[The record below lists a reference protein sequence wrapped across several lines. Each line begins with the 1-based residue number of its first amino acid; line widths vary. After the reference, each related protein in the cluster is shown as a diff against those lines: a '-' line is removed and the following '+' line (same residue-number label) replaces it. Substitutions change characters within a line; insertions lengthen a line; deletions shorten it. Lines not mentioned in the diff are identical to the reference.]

1 MFPEPMIR
9 MRLCPALAV
18 FACAVPVLA
27 ADPKPGPEAIEFFEK
42 KVRPVL
48 AEECYSCHGPKKQ
61 SASLRLD
68 RKADIVKGGEN
79 GPVVI
84 PGEPDQSPM
93 IQAVRQAGDLKMPP
107 KKKLSAE
114 AIEALARWVKIGAP
128 YPDDAVAT
136 ADPSKT
142 HWAFQPVKDPPVP
155 ATKAVLEHPI
165 DRFVEAKL
173 DAKGLALAPEAD
185 RRTLIRRVTHDLT
198 GLFPTPEEVDAFVAD
213 TSPNAYE
220 RLVDRLLDSPH
231 YGEQQARHWMDLARY
246 ADTKGYVFTEDR
258 NYPFAYTFRDW
269 LIRSFNQDL
278 PYDKFVLYQLA
289 ADRVVKDDKPN
300 LAAMGFLTVGRRF
313 LNNQPDIIDDRLD
326 VTFRTF
332 QGLTVTCAR
341 CHDHKY
347 DPIPSKDYYS
357 LYGVF
362 ASSQEPRDL
371 PLIEAVKDTPEVK
384 AFEAELKKREDAA
397 RDEYEKL
404 KTDYTAKLKTPTA
417 VAEYLRA
424 AYDGRGKGGRG
435 ESAPLAAERKL
446 IAVVLQSWINYLDG
460 KKADPV
466 FAPLFALGEIKD
478 ADFAAKGPDV
488 LAKLAAKKDAKK
500 VHPAVAVALAK
511 KKPAN
516 FKQVCEAYAELFANP
531 GDDKALATVLGPG
544 GPLALNDRQ
553 LMRVFSVA
561 EKQHIEKLRRL
572 ADEWKAKSP
581 VAPARAMVMTEGTRT
596 TPVVFLRGNPNN
608 PGPQVARQF
617 LGLIAGPNRKPFADG
632 SGRLE
637 MAKAIADPKNPL
649 TARVMAN
656 RVWGHLFGQAIVRTP
671 SDFGVRCDPPTHP
684 ELLDWLASRFV
695 ESGWSVKQLQRLI
708 VTSRTY
714 RQTSAASPELV
725 KLDPE
730 NRLLGRMA
738 HKRLTWEA
746 LRDNLLGAA
755 GRIDPAVGGR
765 SVDMFSAPFT
775 TRRAVYGFIDR
786 QNLPGTFRAFD
797 MALPDTH
804 APQRFTTTVPQQAL
818 FLMNSP
824 FVLEQAKALA
834 ARATDPD
841 PARRIAALYRLAYS
855 RAPTDDEVKLATEFV
870 QAPAEDKGLTPW
882 ERLAQVLVMSNEF
895 AFVD

>member
-1 MFPEPMIR
+1 MFPEPVIR

-18 FACAVPVLA
+18 FACAVPALA
-27 ADPKPGPEAIEFFEK
+27 ADPKPAPEAVDFFEK

-48 AEECYSCHGPKKQ
+48 AVECYSCHGPKKQ

-68 RKADIVKGGEN
+68 RKTDFLKGGEN
-79 GPVVI
+79 GPVVV
-84 PGEPDQSPM
+84 PGEPDKSPM

-114 AIEALARWVKIGAP
+114 AVEALAQWVKMGAP
-128 YPDDAVAT
+128 YPENAVAT
-136 ADPSKT
+136 ADATTT
-142 HWAFQPVKDPPVP
+142 HWAFRPVKDQPVP
-155 ATKAVLEHPI
+155 ATKTALEHPI
-165 DRFVEAKL
+165 DRFVEAQL
-173 DAKGLALAPEAD
+173 EAKGLTLAPEAD

-198 GLFPTPEEVDAFVAD
+198 GLFPSPEEVAAFAAD
-213 TSPNAYE
+213 KSPSAYE

-278 PYDKFVLYQLA
+278 PYDKFILYQLA

-384 AFEAELKKREDAA
+384 AFEAELKKREGAA
-397 RDEYEKL
+397 REAYEKL
-404 KTDYTAKLKTPTA
+404 KTDYTAKLKTPAT

-424 AYDGRGKGGRG
+424 AYDGRGKGGRA

-446 IAVVLQSWINYLDG
+446 IAIVLQSWINYLGG
-460 KKADPV
+460 KKADPMFV
-466 FAPLFALGEIKD
+466 PLFALGEIKD
-478 ADFAAKGPDV
+478 ADFAAKAPDV
-488 LAKLAAKKDAKK
+488 LAKFAAEKDPKK
-500 VHPAVAVALAK
+500 VHPAVAAVLVK
-511 KKPAN
+511 KNPAN
-516 FKQVCEAYAELFANP
+516 FKEVCAAYSELLANP
-531 GDDKALATVLGPG
+531 GNDKALAAVLGPG
-544 GPLALNDRQ
+544 GPLGLNDRQ
-553 LMRVFSVA
+553 IMRVFSVA
-561 EKQHIEKLRRL
+561 EKQHIEKLRRQ

-581 VAPARAMVMTEGTRT
+581 VAPARAMVMTEGTPT

-608 PGPQVARQF
+608 RGPEVPRQF

-637 MAKAIADPKNPL
+637 MAKAIADPNNPL

-671 SDFGVRCDPPTHP
+671 SDFGIRCDPPTHP

-695 ESGWSVKQLQRLI
+695 ESGWSLKQLQRLI

-730 NRLLGRMA
+730 NRLIARMS
-738 HKRLTWEA
+738 HKRLTWEE
-746 LRDNLLGAA
+746 LRDNLLSSA
-755 GRIDPAVGGR
+755 GRLDPKVGGR
-765 SVDMFSAPFT
+765 SVDMFASPFT

-841 PARRIAALYRLAYS
+841 PAKRIAALYRLAYS
-855 RAPTDDEVKLATEFV
+855 RVPTDDEVRLATVFV
-870 QAPAEDKGLTPW
+870 QAPADGAAMSRTEQ
-882 ERLAQVLVMSNEF
+882 LAQVLLLSNEF